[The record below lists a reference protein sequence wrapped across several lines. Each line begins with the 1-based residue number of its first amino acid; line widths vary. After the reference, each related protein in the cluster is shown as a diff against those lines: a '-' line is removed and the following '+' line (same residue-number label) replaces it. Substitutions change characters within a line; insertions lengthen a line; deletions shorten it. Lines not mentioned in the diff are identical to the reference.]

1 MKKKLILPILAIS
14 LAASATV
21 TNAYASYNNND
32 LRLSTANNTASNTL
46 SDDDLI
52 EMIEDTILSD
62 SDTIKHNIHLDDMG
76 NYYLDISADKIKKD
90 NVVIANLNRDL
101 KTQYS
106 NVISAYSALSENGH
120 DLLDVAGKGD
130 KMFIV
135 RAFDDLYDSS
145 SDLIFCCIDG
155 STIYNCS
162 D

>member
-1 MKKKLILPILAIS
+1 
-14 LAASATV
+14 
-21 TNAYASYNNND
+21 
-32 LRLSTANNTASNTL
+32 
-46 SDDDLI
+46 
-52 EMIEDTILSD
+52 
-62 SDTIKHNIHLDDMG
+62 MG
-76 NYYLDISADKIKKD
+76 NYYLDISADEIKKD

-120 DLLDVAGKGD
+120 NLLEATGKGD

>member
-1 MKKKLILPILAIS
+1 
-14 LAASATV
+14 
-21 TNAYASYNNND
+21 
-32 LRLSTANNTASNTL
+32 
-46 SDDDLI
+46 
-52 EMIEDTILSD
+52 
-62 SDTIKHNIHLDDMG
+62 MG
-76 NYYLDISADKIKKD
+76 NYYFDMSVDGIKKD
-90 NVVIANLNRDL
+90 NIVITNLNEEL
-101 KTQYS
+101 KAQYS
-106 NVISAYSALSENGH
+106 NIVSIYSALSEKGH

>member
-1 MKKKLILPILAIS
+1 MMSHQKKGIHPRPCGIINLSNIISYGRGTLP
-14 LAASATV
+14 
-21 TNAYASYNNND
+21 Y
-32 LRLSTANNTASNTL
+32 
-46 SDDDLI
+46 LI
-52 EMIEDTILSD
+52 EMIEDTIPSD

-76 NYYLDISADKIKKD
+76 NYYLDISADEIKKD

-120 DLLDVAGKGD
+120 NLLEATGKGD